1 MNSYAYI
8 EEYKNAARNAGRSG
22 REIVKPNN
30 VYPYNTEN
38 TIIRSRN
45 KASEKKVLHSSKPS
59 RTRIEGFTNSLD
71 EYYRLPYQ
79 TKDNDTNFQESFQK
93 ENPGYSFGDWGYKK

>member
-38 TIIRSRN
+38 TIIRSR
-45 KASEKKVLHSSKPS
+45 
-59 RTRIEGFTNSLD
+59 I
-71 EYYRLPYQ
+71 
-79 TKDNDTNFQESFQK
+79 FQILLK
-93 ENPGYSFGDWGYKK
+93 